1 MGSLKAAIRVCAL
14 VVAAGAG
21 AALAEPAF
29 AAPAGAPAGERLYGG
44 NLLRC
49 ASDGEQTVRCAA
61 DTRGGVRLV
70 RRTSGK
76 PCVEGTSWGAD
87 RGGVWVAQGCAADFL
102 LGRGGSGADSTSG
115 ARVIKCESLGGR
127 WNHCAARTE
136 GGVALAQQLSKQACL
151 RNQTWGTDNSGIW
164 VAGGCRG
171 EFRLLGAQPE
181 DAPAAAA
188 ATDNRKLIKCESL
201 DRRARRCDGET
212 GSGVRM
218 VKQLSRTECVEGRS
232 WGFDAHGVW
241 VEGGC
246 RAEFELDFRNVGG

>member
-1 MGSLKAAIRVCAL
+1 MGSLKAAIRLCAL
-14 VVAAGAG
+14 TAVAGVG
-21 AALAEPAF
+21 AAVAEPAS
-29 AAPAGAPAGERLYGG
+29 AEPAGERLYGG

-49 ASDGEQTVRCAA
+49 ASDDEQTVRCPA

-70 RRTSGK
+70 RRSSGK

-87 RGGVWVAQGCAADFL
+87 RGGVWVSQGCSADFV
-102 LGRGGSGADSTSG
+102 LGRGGSGGDSTSG

-136 GGVALAQQLSKQACL
+136 DGVALAQQLSKQPCL
-151 RNQTWGTDNSGIW
+151 RNQTWGADNSGVW

-171 EFRLLGAQPE
+171 EFRLLGVQPE
-181 DAPAAAA
+181 DEQAAAA
-188 ATDNRKLIKCESL
+188 AAAAQSRKLIKCESL
-201 DRRARRCDGET
+201 DRRARRCDGDT

-218 VKQLSRTECVEGRS
+218 VKQLSKSECVEGRS
-232 WGFDAHGVW
+232 WGYDAHGVW

-246 RAEFELDFRNVGG
+246 RAEFELDFRNNGG

>member
-1 MGSLKAAIRVCAL
+1 MGSLKAAIRLCAL
-14 VVAAGAG
+14 TAVAGVG
-21 AALAEPAF
+21 AAVAEPAS
-29 AAPAGAPAGERLYGG
+29 ADPAGERLYGG

-49 ASDGEQTVRCAA
+49 VSDDDQTVRCPA

-87 RGGVWVAQGCAADFL
+87 RGGVWVSQGCSADFV
-102 LGRGGSGADSTSG
+102 LGRGGSGRDSTSG

-136 GGVALAQQLSKQACL
+136 DGVALAQQLSKQPCL
-151 RNQTWGTDNSGIW
+151 RNQTWGADDSGVW

-171 EFRLLGAQPE
+171 EFRLLGVQPE
-181 DAPAAAA
+181 DEQAAAA
-188 ATDNRKLIKCESL
+188 AAAAQSRKLLKCESL
-201 DRRARRCDGET
+201 DRRARRCDGDT

-218 VKQLSRTECVEGRS
+218 VKQLSKTECVEGRS
-232 WGFDAHGVW
+232 WGYDAHGVW

-246 RAEFELDFRNVGG
+246 RAEFELDFRNNGG

>member
-1 MGSLKAAIRVCAL
+1 MGSLKAAIRLCAL
-14 VVAAGAG
+14 TAAAGAG
-21 AALAEPAF
+21 AAFAVPATAE
-29 AAPAGAPAGERLYGG
+29 PAGERLYGG

-49 ASDGEQTVRCAA
+49 ASEGEDTVRCPA

-102 LGRGGSGADSTSG
+102 LGRGGSGGDSTRG

-127 WNHCAARTE
+127 WNHCPARSE
-136 GGVALAQQLSKQACL
+136 DGVALAQQLSKQPCL
-151 RNQTWGTDNSGIW
+151 RNQTWGTDRSGVW

-181 DAPAAAA
+181 DEPAASAA
-188 ATDNRKLIKCESL
+188 ADDGRKLIKCESL
-201 DRRARRCDGET
+201 DRRARRCDGDT

-218 VKQLSRTECVEGRS
+218 VKQLSKTECVEGRS

-246 RAEFELDFRNVGG
+246 RAEFELDYRGNGGG